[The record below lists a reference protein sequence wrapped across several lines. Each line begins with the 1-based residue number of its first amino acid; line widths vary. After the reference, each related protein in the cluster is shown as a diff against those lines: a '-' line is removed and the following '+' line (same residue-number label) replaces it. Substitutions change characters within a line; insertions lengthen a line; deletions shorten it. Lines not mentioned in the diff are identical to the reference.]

1 MKALEKF
8 LKDKNHWNSFFKGP
22 QYTLNSAKDRQAVAD
37 MIDSALSP
45 ENLTCDGELSRTE
58 VNRRYKELMTAAK
71 QLKKFDPEVT
81 FYEYG
86 EEGELAYIAMEY
98 VQGNPLRE
106 YFNRG
111 TRFEDRDAISI
122 MAQITQTLRKPSR
135 TV

>member
-22 QYTLNSAKDRQAVAD
+22 QYSLNSAAERQTVAD

-45 ENLTCDGELSRTE
+45 ENLTCDGELSPTE

-71 QLKKFDPEVT
+71 QLKKYDPLVT

-86 EEGELAYIAMEY
+86 EE
-98 VQGNPLRE
+98 V
-106 YFNRG
+106 
-111 TRFEDRDAISI
+111 
-122 MAQITQTLRKPSR
+122 
-135 TV
+135 